1 MNPLLLK
8 RILPFFLVL
17 ATAWS
22 WQQSSGERPPATD
35 VGSRPAD
42 QVIAGWSESAKT
54 AAQAMITKYGQ
65 PDGVTN
71 TRLIWQNKG
80 PWREIIAYR
89 DEIPH
94 NFPKPHKDS
103 LEQVINYHVK
113 PGKLDDIAKYDGSV
127 IVERTKG
134 TIAARCD
141 KEPMNFLALN
151 LANDVFTGKK
161 SVHEARKFYAETAM
175 ATMKGE
181 MPPYTQRLQFEP
193 VPSGGDP
200 DESMMK

>member
-1 MNPLLLK
+1 MKSLLLK
-8 RILPFFLVL
+8 RVSPVLLVVTTGW
-17 ATAWS
+17 A
-22 WQQSSGERPPATD
+22 WQQSSSERLRTPN
-35 VGSRPAD
+35 VGSRAAD
-42 QVIAGWSESAKT
+42 QVILDWPESARS

-71 TRLIWQNKG
+71 TRLIWQNKAL
-80 PWREIIAYR
+80 WREIIAYR

-103 LEQVINYHVK
+103 LEQVITYQVK
-113 PGKLDDIAKYDGSV
+113 PGKLDDIAKFDGSV

-134 TIAARCD
+134 TMAARCD

-151 LANDVFTGKK
+151 LANDVLTGKK
-161 SVHEARKFYAETAM
+161 SVREARKFYSETAM

-193 VPSGGDP
+193 VQSGGDP
-200 DESMMK
+200 DEPMMK